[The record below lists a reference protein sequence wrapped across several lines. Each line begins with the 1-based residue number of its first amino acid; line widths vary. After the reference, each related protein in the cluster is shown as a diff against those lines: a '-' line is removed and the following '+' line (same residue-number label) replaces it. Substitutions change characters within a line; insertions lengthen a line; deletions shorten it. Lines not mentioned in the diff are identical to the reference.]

1 LDGDADATF
10 WNLFGEGYIP
20 HNVVLDHNMEV
31 VYTSSGFNQS
41 AILAAID
48 AAVENVPMD
57 MDGDEIDDPFDNCPE
72 VYNPGQE
79 DVDDDGLGDACD
91 ICDNANVWVL
101 GNTDGSVDVNGN
113 IIFNVMDILSL
124 VDIIA
129 ENDLESCGYQ
139 TANVNGDNYVNVI
152 DVIALVQM
160 ILKGQTPQGVM
171 PPSDG
176 TFEIYH
182 SDTGNRAVIESADE
196 ISGFQFETD
205 PSEIGDSDL
214 NNIELPEGWS
224 LKTSLNEARL
234 KVVAYDATGQ
244 NPQTKIEFAVPNV
257 SADAFNNTVVAS
269 SSAGEIRVRFS
280 ETKES
285 NGELMPQTAQIQR
298 LYPNPFNP
306 ELSISF
312 ALPTEALTKVAIYN
326 TIGEQVDV
334 VQTGRMMNAGFHT
347 LYWDAADQPSGMYFV
362 KVHAGN
368 HVDTQKALLVK

>member
-1 LDGDADATF
+1 M
-10 WNLFGEGYIP
+10 GYIP

-72 VYNPGQE
+72 VFNPNQE
-79 DVDDDGLGDACD
+79 DVDEDGLGDACD
-91 ICDNANVWVL
+91 ICDNANVWVV
-101 GNTDGSVDVNGN
+101 GNTDGSVAVDGS

-124 VDIIA
+124 VDIITV
-129 ENDLESCGYQ
+129 NDTESCGYE
-139 TANVNGDNYVNVI
+139 TANVNGDNNVNVI

-160 ILKGQTPQGVM
+160 ILKGQTPQGVP

-176 TFEIYH
+176 SFDILY
-182 SDTGNRAVIESADE
+182 SDTGNKAVIESVDE
-196 ISGFQFETD
+196 ISGFQFEMDNAELT
-205 PSEIGDSDL
+205 EGDL
-214 NNIELPEGWS
+214 NQIVLPEGWS
-224 LKTSLNEARL
+224 MKTAENENRT
-234 KVVAYDATGQ
+234 KVVVYDATGE
-244 NPQTKIEFAVPNV
+244 NPQNKIEFAVPNV
-257 SADAFNNTVVAS
+257 SANSFNNTVVAS

-280 ETKES
+280 ESKES
-285 NGELMPQTAQIQR
+285 NGDLMPQTAQIQS

-312 ALPTEALTKVAIYN
+312 ALPTEAFTKVVVYN

-334 VQTGRMMNAGFHT
+334 IQSGRMMNSGFYT